1 MIIGFNTITK
11 IEEERE
17 EFYSLFEEHVRQ
29 IFAHGGLEPVLQKQR
44 LADIHYS
51 WGRDMTRVGAKEPK
65 LIHGLDH
72 FKRLGHLVFWL
83 RRFSPVIG
91 ANETIQDN
99 DLDEKQKKF
108 RKIFVNYSNE
118 YPAFDLGFQ
127 FCNLYYTVRSG
138 NSSTAAV
145 ELEPNFVE
153 DMCYFLKYKS
163 VSPHAIAMI
172 YRSIFETR

>member
-1 MIIGFNTITK
+1 MIIGFNTIKK
-11 IEEERE
+11 IEEDRE
-17 EFYSLFEEHVRQ
+17 EFYSLFEMHVRE
-29 IFAHGGLEPVLQKQR
+29 IFGNAGLEPVLQKQR

-51 WGRDMTRVGAKEPK
+51 WGRDMTRVGAKEPN
-65 LIHGLDH
+65 LVHGLDH

-83 RRFSPVIG
+83 RRFSPVVG
-91 ANETIQDN
+91 ANEIISNSELSESQS
-99 DLDEKQKKF
+99 KF
-108 RKIFVNYSNE
+108 RRLFVNYANE

-127 FCNLYYTVRSG
+127 FCNLYFTVH
-138 NSSTAAV
+138 NQKPETPAV
-145 ELEPNFVE
+145 ELRPNFVE